1 MCGIFGQNKPI
12 TPTQVKL
19 LNSWLAHRGPDD
31 QQAVDLGSYSFY
43 HSRLAIQDAPG
54 GGQPMQRGPFSIVF
68 NGEIYNH
75 WELRQ
80 QFGLECKQRS
90 DTETLLAL
98 YEKLGVAM
106 FEQLDGMFAMA
117 IYNKHTN
124 ELLLARDRMGEKP
137 LYYYHHAGH
146 FAFSS
151 ELNALAAN
159 FPMEVRSDAME
170 EFLAKGWVGPATTI
184 YQHVYSVPP
193 AHYMFISV
201 NHDATVSLRKYQWW
215 MATDEL
221 EARNAKSAPVL
232 SRAEGKQMVMDAIE
246 VSVERRM
253 HSSDL
258 PVGCFLSGG
267 IDSGIVTALAAR
279 HTSHLHTFTF
289 NFEGVW
295 DESALATEVARR
307 YHTNHTNIYL
317 DYNTLES
324 EIGHILL
331 PYGEP
336 FCDDSA
342 IPSYYVA
349 REAKKYVTVVL
360 NGDGGDEVFGGYR
373 RYVPA
378 LWPGWVQGG
387 TKQMARVI
395 PRLKPPKHKMSY
407 YNYLYRLL
415 KMQQPDALKRYLAS
429 STDLFWEDQYG
440 LSGSIDTHWIE
451 SIAGNNQLT
460 VLQKSRLLD
469 YLGLLPEVLL
479 RKIDIATMQH
489 ALESRTVFFSPDV
502 LKASAAI
509 ADRHML
515 SYTETK
521 TVLRSIAA
529 DLLPASIAS
538 APKRGFEPP
547 LQNLLE
553 GPLKQMIS
561 DYLMSK
567 HNPAA
572 QILGPQVLENI
583 LLKKTKLASDKW
595 ARQVYAAFSLCYWYK
610 HRPTYHCTD
619 MVSQWNRASID

>member
-1 MCGIFGQNKPI
+1 
-12 TPTQVKL
+12 
-19 LNSWLAHRGPDD
+19 
-31 QQAVDLGSYSFY
+31 
-43 HSRLAIQDAPG
+43 
-54 GGQPMQRGPFSIVF
+54 
-68 NGEIYNH
+68 
-75 WELRQ
+75 
-80 QFGLECKQRS
+80 
-90 DTETLLAL
+90 
-98 YEKLGVAM
+98 
-106 FEQLDGMFAMA
+106 
-117 IYNKHTN
+117 
-124 ELLLARDRMGEKP
+124 
-137 LYYYHHAGH
+137 
-146 FAFSS
+146 
-151 ELNALAAN
+151 
-159 FPMEVRSDAME
+159 
-170 EFLAKGWVGPATTI
+170 
-184 YQHVYSVPP
+184 
-193 AHYMFISV
+193 
-201 NHDATVSLRKYQWW
+201 
-215 MATDEL
+215 
-221 EARNAKSAPVL
+221 
-232 SRAEGKQMVMDAIE
+232 
-246 VSVERRM
+246 
-253 HSSDL
+253 
-258 PVGCFLSGG
+258 
-267 IDSGIVTALAAR
+267 
-279 HTSHLHTFTF
+279 
-289 NFEGVW
+289 
-295 DESALATEVARR
+295 
-307 YHTNHTNIYL
+307 
-317 DYNTLES
+317 
-324 EIGHILL
+324 LL

-387 TKQMARVI
+387 VKHLANFL
-395 PRLKPPKHKMSY
+395 PWLKPPKHKMSY

-415 KMQQPDALKRYLAS
+415 KMQQPNPLKRYLAG
-429 STDLFWEDQYG
+429 STDLFWEDHYG
-440 LSGSIDTHWIE
+440 LSNAIDANWIE
-451 SIAGNNQLT
+451 SINEDKQLT

-509 ADRHML
+509 ADNHML
-515 SYTETK
+515 SYAETK

-553 GPLKQMIS
+553 GPLKQMVS

-610 HRPTYHCTD
+610 HRPICQSGFVTH
-619 MVSQWNRASID
+619 REKASIE